1 MRATFEAIGRHCA
14 ALDDTANSIA
24 GLVRQLKERDILL
37 NDRSSYYLAMCY
49 MQRAHDKCNEK
60 TLRTY
65 VGRIRDYLHMPLLQL
80 PEHITISAPVKDWI
94 MPGMEID
101 VHFEAG
107 WVHGV
112 VVLVTKLKL
121 TVFWVGHPPLVY
133 RPRSQ
138 DRELSNPVVMDKKVT
153 LFRPHEEG
161 AVSGTVAKYDVDWIS
176 STQMTIPRTFK
187 EVQAAHSS
195 SHDAESSGDKEPSPD
210 PSPTKKSLRSMA
222 AAPAAGPILSKPVSG
237 LGKRLHRTSTGQP
250 APRSATPP
258 RTSSK
263 RSGSHKVDN
272 EEKDDSAK
280 PQATRPCPFD
290 WFCPFMACDE
300 LMSTLFLLQTDTR
313 LQTDGRFFQHH
324 LDLLQRF
331 RRGQG
336 CVYGAP
342 TKFKAYYEAQAA
354 ALASYDV
361 TSVSFDDCK
370 RAQFV
375 TCMDTTLRAT
385 YAKVFTK
392 HELVVISCVLAYP
405 ALSYTNIDQKR
416 SITASDRMARGM
428 AFLPSQME
436 SFFHKRLRT
445 LKLIDANAH
454 PAYMEPLST
463 VVLNS
468 TYCYH
473 QFVTWEQGE
482 NWKSLAEPVL
492 QLDLFPAC
500 LAINGIYVRVAHDL
514 PDPSCV
520 LYAQVQSAQTRN
532 RLGISKTLCDHFGG
546 DYARVIIINKSAKTW
561 KATVHVFLSIGTC
574 QDDNPICIARFSI
587 PPASARQQCK
597 HAALCPEMFS
607 HLDGGGIPL
616 YQHIP
621 GATPQVVLGPTTVA
635 NVSLEYGPNIRTRRQ
650 PQLDPRYRPNDLVE
664 QAAHCDGN
672 YFHAKDQWERV
683 DGPNP
688 YYQLKSHIP
697 FTNASSMEIESA
709 LEPLF
714 LHGPAHL
721 NSLSFLLG
729 VNANTTLTFP
739 PDEQAGRVGNK
750 VEDTPFGG
758 CTAINFIEPHMGSA
772 YPDPNERPHLYAH
785 SADLRQFP
793 VARTSSL
800 LGIIAAK
807 QRIQKI
813 RSLISASPAYI
824 KEELRDLECALGHF
838 IFDNLATATYKV
850 PVQAS
855 ILKRVIAQATS
866 ASAALSP

>member
-1 MRATFEAIGRHCA
+1 
-14 ALDDTANSIA
+14 
-24 GLVRQLKERDILL
+24 
-37 NDRSSYYLAMCY
+37 
-49 MQRAHDKCNEK
+49 
-60 TLRTY
+60 
-65 VGRIRDYLHMPLLQL
+65 MPLLQL
-80 PEHITISAPVKDWI
+80 PGHISISAPVKDWI

-101 VHFEAG
+101 VRFEAG

-112 VVLVTKLKL
+112 VTLVTKLKF
-121 TVFWVGHPPLVY
+121 TVFWVGHPKLEY
-133 RPRSQ
+133 RPRAL
-138 DRELSNPVVMDKKVT
+138 DRQLSNPVVMDKRYA
-153 LFRPHEEG
+153 FYRPHEEG
-161 AVSGTVAKYDVDWIS
+161 AVSGKEDKYNVDWIS
-176 STQMTIPRTFK
+176 RTQMTIPQTYK
-187 EVQAAHSS
+187 EVTAAPSS
-195 SHDAESSGDKEPSPD
+195 SHDAEASADEDAETSADEESERD
-210 PSPTKKSLRSMA
+210 PSPTTKKSAPSTAAAAA
-222 AAPAAGPILSKPVSG
+222 AAPIKSKPAPIKPTTG
-237 LGKRLHRTSTGQP
+237 LGKRKHPASKGQP
-250 APRSATPP
+250 APRSATP
-258 RTSSK
+258 SSN
-263 RSGSHKVDN
+263 RSNSHKIDRD
-272 EEKDDSAK
+272 EEDEDEK

-300 LMSTLFLLQTDTR
+300 LMSTLSLLQSDTQ

-354 ALASYDV
+354 ALASYNV
-361 TSVSFDDCK
+361 TSVSFDGCK
-370 RAQFV
+370 REQFV
-375 TCMDTTLRAT
+375 TCMNTTLRAT
-385 YAKVFTK
+385 YANVFTK
-392 HELVVISCVLAYP
+392 HELVVISCLLAYP

-428 AFLPSQME
+428 AFLPSQLE

-473 QFVTWEQGE
+473 QFMTWAEGE
-482 NWKSLAEPVL
+482 SWKSMAEPAL
-492 QLDLFPAC
+492 KLDLFPAC

-514 PDPSCV
+514 NVANCV
-520 LYAQVQSAQTRN
+520 LYAQVQSFKTRN
-532 RLGISKTLCDHFGG
+532 RLGLSKSLCDHFGT
-546 DYARVIIINKSAKTW
+546 DYARVIIINKTAKVWTA
-561 KATVHVFLSIGTC
+561 KVHVFLSIGTC
-574 QDDNPICIARFSI
+574 QDDDPICIARFSI
-587 PPASARQQCK
+587 PPASQRLVRMQTKPGTMETQS
-597 HAALCPEMFS
+597 ALHPEMFS
-607 HLDGGGIPL
+607 HLDGDGNTV

-621 GATPQVVLGPTTVA
+621 GTTPQVMFGETVQA
-635 NVSLEYGPNIRTRRQ
+635 NVSLEYGPNIQTRRQ
-650 PQLDPRYRPNDLVE
+650 PQLDPRFKPHDLVE
-664 QAAHCDGN
+664 QAPHCDGN

-683 DGPNP
+683 ECSKP
-688 YYQLKSHIP
+688 YFKLKSHIP
-697 FTNASSMEIESA
+697 FTTASSMEIATA
-709 LEPLF
+709 LEPLY

-739 PDEQAGRVGNK
+739 PEEHEGRVRNK

-758 CTAINFIEPHMGSA
+758 CTAISFIEPHMGSA

-813 RSLISASPAYI
+813 RSLLSTSPAYI

-838 IFDNLATATYKV
+838 IFDNLATATYKE

-855 ILKRVIAQATS
+855 ILKSVMARATS
-866 ASAALSP
+866 ASAAPLD